1 MAGGKEHIPLS
12 IHMSSFV
19 MKTLMRFA
27 FGDYFKDEK
36 SLLAFRKDYDQVGA
50 GKCMFLYA
58 HDTPSWTIFNNLI
71 KC

>member
-12 IHMSSFV
+12 IHMFSFV

-50 GKCMFLYA
+50 DVCSFIY
-58 HDTPSWTIFNNLI
+58 T
-71 KC
+71 